1 MFVDGSVAYEIGN
14 YNTLMADFPAYKKF
28 GELNF
33 EESHELFRGA
43 FLDGFPWEVLKVLSG
58 PPNVLFTWRHWGVHN
73 GKFQE
78 NIGHGEQLEM
88 YGVAKCTVTE
98 ELKIQT
104 IEVFYDPDSFIK
116 ACEGRLKPSE
126 LKGGRAILGDVECP
140 FTGKSFKIRL

>member
-1 MFVDGSVAYEIGN
+1 M
-14 YNTLMADFPAYKKF
+14 
-28 GELNF
+28 LNF

-88 YGVAKCTVTE
+88 YGVAKCGVTE
-98 ELKIQT
+98 DLKIQT
-104 IEVFYDPDSFIK
+104 LEVFYDPDNFIK

-126 LKGGRAILGDVECP
+126 LRGGRAILGDVECP